1 MRVFVRS
8 VLKSGRVP
16 DDGKSACYQ
25 HAGAEQHSPPSQ
37 LLVKNWLS
45 APTLPSDTAP
55 KRAMRRALL
64 SAMLLTGAQAA
75 YAQDAQPVPAAPSP
89 SPNLTPELVPDA
101 ADQLGEAAAA
111 EGDGGTITVTG
122 SRIVRNGYDAPT
134 PVTVIGLA
142 DIQASAPANV
152 ADFVNQIPSV
162 AGSVTPSNTQRV
174 LSGGTGGINT
184 INLRSLGTTRTLVLL
199 DGHRSVGSIAQGTVD
214 VNTIPQGLVKSVEVV
229 TGGASSVYG
238 SDAVAGVVN
247 FILDREYK
255 GLKGEVSYGETTYG
269 DDQNW
274 RATLTGGVEFADGR
288 GRALL
293 SGNIVR
299 RDGVRGAGPRAWQN
313 RGVHLIQNPRY
324 VAGNGQPEYMVA
336 GQSGLNTTT
345 GGGIITSGPLRGTYF
360 GQAGTVNRYDY
371 GNNRLNNLPWTIG
384 GDWQISQHYYGTSIQ
399 PGEDLT
405 SVFGRFSFDV
415 LDNFQLFTEL
425 SYNRSKQDSWG
436 GYHTDKANVSIRGDN
451 AFIPAAV
458 RSQLNGAGF
467 TLGTWNQDIPTRE
480 SHYDRNVQRYLAG
493 FEGSF
498 DLLALEWKWDGYYQR
513 GITNA
518 KEALISANR
527 VKLGFAQDAVRDATG
542 AIVCR
547 VTRDGS
553 TDPLAAGCVPF
564 NRMGIGVNSAAAVDY
579 IMGAPYADRRIQQ
592 DVASLNFSTNVT
604 NPWLKP
610 IGLAFGVESRKE
622 QIDGYVPAEY
632 AAGWYSGN
640 FTPTIGSY
648 TVTEA
653 YLESLV
659 SLPLNIEFNGAAR
672 YTSYSESGDVVT
684 WKAGLS
690 WEPISDLRLRASRS
704 RDIRAPNLSELFQ
717 GGARNTN
724 SIGDPWQNNL
734 SIRYTQTVTGNLALE
749 PEKADTWGFGA
760 VFRPSFIPGLGLSVD
775 YYDIKINGAI
785 GTLGPQEIVDRCF
798 TGNIE
803 LCRRLQAVIGNQVI
817 PFGSNGFTNTAG
829 PGPAVSEY
837 LIANSP
843 YNFLSNRARG
853 IDFELS
859 YQFDLA
865 DVSATLP
872 GTVSFRG
879 IATHYLEA
887 SESNGVNA
895 PTDTVGQ
902 TAGGGPP
909 NWTYRATLG
918 YALAN
923 FSMQVIGRGIS
934 AGVYN
939 NDWVECA
946 INCPASNTIN
956 RTILNNRVDGAFYV
970 DTYFAY
976 DLPIGGAKSQLY
988 LRVANLFNR
997 DPAPV
1002 GKGPSDTSNV
1012 DLGINQTFFD
1022 YLGRTFRLGIR
1033 FDLK

>member
-1 MRVFVRS
+1 MRANLRS
-8 VLKSGRVP
+8 AYHSGARRR
-16 DDGKSACYQ
+16 
-25 HAGAEQHSPPSQ
+25 
-37 LLVKNWLS
+37 
-45 APTLPSDTAP
+45 LPGSEAI
-55 KRAMRRALL
+55 ALGSRRALIATL
-64 SAMLLTGAQAA
+64 LLTGASAA
-75 YAQDAQPVPAAPSP
+75 YAQDAQPTPAAPSV
-89 SPNLTPELVPDA
+89 SPILSPEV
-101 ADQLGEAAAA
+101 EAAETPDTVP
-111 EGDGGTITVTG
+111 EGESDTITVTG

-162 AGSVTPSNTQRV
+162 AGSVSPSNTQRN
-174 LSGGTGGINT
+174 LSGGAGGINT

-199 DGHRSVGSIAQGTVD
+199 DGHRSVGSLATGTVD

-247 FILDREYK
+247 FILDREYT
-255 GLKGEVSYGETTYG
+255 GLKGEFAYGETTYG
-269 DDQNW
+269 DDVSY
-274 RATLTGGVEFADGR
+274 RATLTGGMEFAEGR

-293 SGNIVR
+293 SGNYVQR
-299 RDGVRGAGPRAWQN
+299 GGVFGAGPRDWKN

-324 VAGNGQPEYMVA
+324 IAGNGEPEYMVA
-336 GQSGLNTTT
+336 YKSGLNTTT

-360 GQAGTVNRYDY
+360 GQGGTVNRYDY
-371 GNNRLNNLPWTIG
+371 GPNRLNNLPWTVG
-384 GDWQISQHYYGTSIQ
+384 GDWQLSQQYYATAIQ
-399 PGEDLT
+399 PEEKLT

-425 SYNRSKQDSWG
+425 SYNRSKQHSWG
-436 GYHTDKANVSIRGDN
+436 GYHTDKANVSILGDN

-480 SHYDRNVQRYLAG
+480 SNYDREVQRYLVG

-498 DLLALEWKWDGYYQR
+498 DLLSMDWKWDGYYQR
-513 GITNA
+513 GIMNA
-518 KEALISANR
+518 KEALVAANR
-527 VKLGFAQDAVRDATG
+527 VKLGFAQDAVRDASG
-542 AIVCR
+542 NIVCR
-547 VTRDGS
+547 ATRDGS
-553 TDPLAAGCVPF
+553 TNPLAAGCVPF
-564 NRMGIGVNSAAAVDY
+564 NRMGIGVNSQAAVDY
-579 IMGAPYADRRIQQ
+579 IMGTPYGDRRLQQ
-592 DVASLNFSTNVT
+592 DVASLNFSTNVD

-622 QIDGYVPAEY
+622 KISGYVPPEY
-632 AAGWYSGN
+632 ASGWYSGN
-640 FTPTIGSY
+640 FTATFGQY

-653 YLESLV
+653 YLETLV
-659 SLPLNIEFNGAAR
+659 SLPWSFEFNGAAR

-690 WEPISDLRLRASRS
+690 FAPIEDLRFRVTRS

-724 SIGDPWQNNL
+724 SIGDPWQNNVAV
-734 SIRYTQTVTGNLALE
+734 RYTQTVTGNLTLE
-749 PEKADTWGFGA
+749 PEKADTWGLG
-760 VFRPSFIPGLGLSVD
+760 VIYRPSFVPGLGLSVD

-785 GTLGPQEIVDRCF
+785 GTLGPQDIVDRCF

-803 LCRRLQAVIGNQVI
+803 LCNRLQAIIGTGQNARTI
-817 PFGSNGFTNTAG
+817 AYGTNGFTNATG
-829 PGPAVSEY
+829 PGAGVSEY

-853 IDFELS
+853 IDLELS
-859 YQFDLA
+859 YGFDLA
-865 DVSATLP
+865 DIAGSL
-872 GTVSFRG
+872 GGKVSFRG
-879 IATHYLEA
+879 IATRYLEA
-887 SESNGVNA
+887 SESNGVQA
-895 PTDTVGQ
+895 PTDTVGEN
-902 TAGGGPP
+902 GGNGPP
-909 NWTYRATLG
+909 KWTYRLTFG
-918 YALAN
+918 YALEP

-939 NDWVECA
+939 NNWVECA
-946 INCPASNTIN
+946 SACPASNTIN
-956 RTILNNRVDGAFYV
+956 RTIADNHIDGAFYV

-976 DLPIGGAKSQLY
+976 DVPIGKVKSQLY
-988 LRVANLFNR
+988 LRIANLFNR

-1012 DLGINQTFFD
+1012 DLGINQTFYDF
-1022 YLGRTFRLGIR
+1022 LGRSFRIGVR
-1033 FDLK
+1033 FDI

>member
-1 MRVFVRS
+1 MLR
-8 VLKSGRVP
+8 
-16 DDGKSACYQ
+16 DGNSSTRTGVA
-25 HAGAEQHSPPSQ
+25 ARRT
-37 LLVKNWLS
+37 LL
-45 APTLPSDTAP
+45 A
-55 KRAMRRALL
+55 AL
-64 SAMLLTGAQAA
+64 LLTGATSA
-75 YAQDAQPVPAAPSP
+75 YAQDAQPTPAAPSP
-89 SPNLTPELVPDA
+89 SPTLDPATVAAAQAAPIDEPA
-101 ADQLGEAAAA
+101 ADS
-111 EGDGGTITVTG
+111 DVITVTG

-162 AGSVTPSNTQRV
+162 AGSVTPSNTQRN
-174 LSGGTGGINT
+174 LSGGAGGINT

-199 DGHRSVGSIAQGTVD
+199 DGHRSVGSLATGTVD

-247 FILDREYK
+247 FILDRTYT
-255 GLKGEVSYGETTYG
+255 GLKGEFGYGETTYG
-269 DDQNW
+269 DDKSY
-274 RATLTGGVEFADGR
+274 RATLTGGVEFAEGR

-293 SGNIVR
+293 SGNYVHR
-299 RDGVRGAGPRAWQN
+299 EGVYGAGSRGWQN

-324 VAGNGQPEYMVA
+324 VAGNGEPEYMESY
-336 GQSGLNTTT
+336 QSGLNTTT

-360 GQAGTVNRYDY
+360 GQGGTVNRYDY
-371 GNNRLNNLPWTIG
+371 GAGRLNNLPWTVG
-384 GDWQISQHYYGTSIQ
+384 GDWKLSQQYYGTSIQ
-399 PGEDLT
+399 PEEKLT
-405 SVFGRFSFDV
+405 SIFGRFSFDV
-415 LDNFQLFTEL
+415 LENLQLFTEL
-425 SYNRSKQDSWG
+425 SYNKSAQDSWG
-436 GYHTDKANVSIRGDN
+436 GYHTDKANVTILGDN

-480 SHYDRNVQRYLAG
+480 SHYRREVERYLFG
-493 FEGSF
+493 VEGSF
-498 DLLALEWKWDGYYQR
+498 DVASLAFKWDGYYQR
-513 GITNA
+513 GVMNA
-518 KEALISANR
+518 KEGLVSANR
-527 VKLGFAQDAVRDATG
+527 TKLGFAQDAVRLANGD
-542 AIVCR
+542 IVCR

-553 TDPLAAGCVPF
+553 TNPLAAGCVPF
-564 NRMGIGVNSAAAVDY
+564 NRMGIGVNSQAAVDY
-579 IMGAPYADRRIQQ
+579 IMGEPYGDRRLQQ
-592 DVASLNFSTNVT
+592 DVGSINFSTNID

-610 IGLAFGVESRKE
+610 IGIAFGVESRREK
-622 QIDGYVPAEY
+622 ISGYVPPEFAS
-632 AAGWYSGN
+632 GWYSGN
-640 FTPTIGSY
+640 FVPTFGQY

-653 YLESLV
+653 YLEALL
-659 SLPLNIEFNGAAR
+659 SLPLGFEFNGAAR
-672 YTSYSESGDVVT
+672 YTSYSQSGDVVT
-684 WKAGLS
+684 WKAGLA
-690 WEPISDLRLRASRS
+690 WQVYDDLRLRVTRS

-724 SIGDPWQNNL
+724 SIGDPWQNNTAV
-734 SIRYTQTVTGNLALE
+734 RYTQTVTGNLGLD
-749 PEKADTWGFGA
+749 PEKADTWGLGL
-760 VFRPSFIPGLGLSVD
+760 VYRPSFIPGLGLSVD

-803 LCRRLQAVIGNQVI
+803 LCNRLQAILRNGTTINY
-817 PFGSNGFTNTAG
+817 GTAGFTNTTG
-829 PGPAVSEY
+829 PGPNVTEY

-865 DVSATLP
+865 DLSASLP
-872 GTVSFRG
+872 GKMSFRG

-887 SESNGVNA
+887 SESNGVNE

-902 TAGGGPP
+902 IGGAGPP
-909 NWTYRATLG
+909 DWTYRLTLG
-918 YALAN
+918 YALDN

-939 NDWVECA
+939 NEWVECRTS
-946 INCPASNTIN
+946 CPASNTIN
-956 RTILNNRVDGAFYV
+956 RTIADNRLDGAFYV

-976 DLPIGGAKSQLY
+976 DLPVGKVKSQLY
-988 LRVANLFNR
+988 FRVANLFNR

-1012 DLGINQTFFD
+1012 DLGINQTFYD

-1033 FDLK
+1033 FDI

>member
-1 MRVFVRS
+1 MRALKWSILSATSLSGMLDVCRDLKTQANVGHVAARS
-8 VLKSGRVP
+8 RKVLLG
-16 DDGKSACYQ
+16 ALLL
-25 HAGAEQHSPPSQ
+25 AGATSAYAQEAEPAAA
-37 LLVKNWLS
+37 
-45 APTLPSDTAP
+45 APTLGADPVAADTA
-55 KRAMRRALL
+55 
-64 SAMLLTGAQAA
+64 
-75 YAQDAQPVPAAPSP
+75 
-89 SPNLTPELVPDA
+89 
-101 ADQLGEAAAA
+101 ADS
-111 EGDGGTITVTG
+111 DVITITG

-142 DIQASAPANV
+142 DIQAAAPANV

-162 AGSVTPSNTQRV
+162 AGSVTPSNTQRN
-174 LSGGTGGINT
+174 LSSGTGGINT
-184 INLRSLGTTRTLVLL
+184 INLRSLGTNRTLVLL
-199 DGHRSVGSIAQGTVD
+199 DGHRSVGSVAQGTVD

-247 FILDREYK
+247 FILDRTYTGIK
-255 GLKGEVSYGETTYG
+255 GDVSYGETTYG
-269 DDQNW
+269 DDQSF
-274 RATLTGGVEFADGR
+274 RATLTGGVQFADGR
-288 GRALL
+288 GRALV

-299 RDGVRGAGPRAWQN
+299 RDGVEAAGAREWQN
-313 RGVHLIQNPRY
+313 RAVHLIQNPRY
-324 VAGNGQPEYMVA
+324 IPGNGQPEYMVA

-360 GQAGTVNRYDY
+360 GHGGTVNHYDY
-371 GNNRLNNLPWTIG
+371 GQGRLNNVPWTVG
-384 GDWQISQHYYGTSIQ
+384 GDYQISQHYYGTSIQ
-399 PGEDLT
+399 PGEELS
-405 SVFGRFSFDV
+405 SVFGRFSFD
-415 LDNFQLFTEL
+415 LFDNFQVYSEL
-425 SYNRSKQDSWG
+425 SYNRSLQSSRG
-436 GYHTDKANVSIRGDN
+436 GYHTDKANVTIRGDN

-467 TLGTWNQDIPTRE
+467 TMGTWNQDIPTRE

-498 DLLALEWKWDGYYQR
+498 DFLALDWKWDGYYQR

-518 KEALISANR
+518 KEALVAANR
-527 VKLGFAQDAVRDATG
+527 TKLGYAQDAVYNSSG

-553 TDPLAAGCVPF
+553 ADPLATGCIPF
-564 NRMGIGVNSAAAVDY
+564 NRMGIGVNSQAAVNY
-579 IMGAPYADRRIQQ
+579 IMGSPYADRRIQQ
-592 DVASLNFSTNVT
+592 DVASLNFSTNVS

-622 QIDGYVPAEY
+622 QISSYVPPEY

-640 FTPTIGSY
+640 FSPTFGAY

-653 YLESLV
+653 YLEALV
-659 SLPLNIEFNGAAR
+659 SLPFNFEFNGASR

-690 WEPISDLRLRASRS
+690 WEPIKDLRFRATRS
-704 RDIRAPNLSELFQ
+704 RDIRAPNLAELFQ
-717 GGARNTN
+717 GGSRNTN
-724 SIGDPWQNNL
+724 SIGDPWQGNN
-734 SIRYTQTVTGNLALE
+734 SIRYTQTVTGNLALK
-749 PEKADTWGFGA
+749 PEKADTLGLG
-760 VFRPSFIPGLGLSVD
+760 VVYRPAFVPGLGLSVD

-785 GTLGPQEIVDRCF
+785 GTLGAQEIMDRCF
-798 TGNIE
+798 TGNID
-803 LCRRLQAVIGNQVI
+803 LCQRLQAIVGT
-817 PFGSNGFTNTAG
+817 GSAARTIAYGTNGFTNVTG
-829 PGPAVSEY
+829 PGSAVTEY
-837 LIANSP
+837 LILNSP
-843 YNFLSNRARG
+843 YNFLSQRARG
-853 IDFELS
+853 IDLELS

-865 DVSATLP
+865 DISPSLP
-872 GTVSFRG
+872 GKVNFRG

-902 TAGGGPP
+902 TATNGPP
-909 NWTYRATLG
+909 NWTYRMTLG
-918 YALAN
+918 YDLDN
-923 FSMQVIGRGIS
+923 LTMQVIGRGIS

-946 INCPASNTIN
+946 TACPATNTIN
-956 RTILNNRVDGAFYV
+956 RTILNNRIDGAFYV
-970 DTYFAY
+970 DAY
-976 DLPIGGAKSQLY
+976 MAYNLPIGDVKSQIY
-988 LRVANLFNR
+988 FRVANLFNR

-1022 YLGRTFRLGIR
+1022 YLGRTFRVGLR
-1033 FDLK
+1033 FDI

>member
-1 MRVFVRS
+1 MHIRARSFVTNRASLQARHPFRS
-8 VLKSGRVP
+8 VLSQAAVHNVLYPALGHGCALRKAALAALLV
-16 DDGKSACYQ
+16 
-25 HAGAEQHSPPSQ
+25 AGAT
-37 LLVKNWLS
+37 N
-45 APTLPSDTAP
+45 
-55 KRAMRRALL
+55 
-64 SAMLLTGAQAA
+64 A

-89 SPNLTPELVPDA
+89 SPTLTPELRPSPTA
-101 ADQLGEAAAA
+101 TAGEEADP
-111 EGDGGTITVTG
+111 GTITVTG

-162 AGSVTPSNTQRV
+162 AGSVTPSNTQRN
-174 LSGGTGGINT
+174 LSSGTGGINT
-184 INLRSLGTTRTLVLL
+184 INLRSLGTNRTLVLL
-199 DGHRSVGSIAQGTVD
+199 DGHRSVGSVAQGTVD

-255 GLKGEVSYGETTYG
+255 GLKGDVSYGETTYG
-269 DDQNW
+269 DDQSW

-288 GRALL
+288 GHALI

-299 RDGVRGAGPRAWQN
+299 RDGVYGAGSRDWQKRA
-313 RGVHLIQNPRY
+313 VHLIQNPRY

-336 GQSGLNTTT
+336 NQSGLNTTT

-360 GQAGTVNRYDY
+360 GQGGTVNRYDY
-371 GNNRLNNLPWTIG
+371 GPNRLNNLPWTIG
-384 GDWQISQHYYGTSIQ
+384 GDYQISQHYYGTSIQ

-415 LDNFQLFTEL
+415 LDNLQLFTEL
-425 SYNRSKQDSWG
+425 SYNRSLQSSWG
-436 GYHTDKANVSIRGDN
+436 GYHTDKANVAIRGDN
-451 AFIPAAV
+451 AFIPAAL

-480 SHYDRNVQRYLAG
+480 SHYDRDVQRYLVG
-493 FEGSF
+493 VEGSF
-498 DLLALEWKWDGYYQR
+498 DFLALDWKWDGYYQR
-513 GITNA
+513 GITHA
-518 KEALISANR
+518 KEALVSANR
-527 VKLGFAQDAVRDATG
+527 TKLGYAQDAVFNSTG

-553 TDPLAAGCVPF
+553 PDPLAAGCVPF
-564 NRMGIGVNSAAAVDY
+564 NRMGIGVNSQAAVDY
-579 IMGAPYADRRIQQ
+579 IMGEPYADRRIQQ
-592 DVASLNFSTNVT
+592 DVASLNVSTNIE

-610 IGLAFGVESRKE
+610 IGLAFGVESREE
-622 QIDGYVPAEY
+622 QISSYVPPEY

-640 FTPTIGSY
+640 FSPTFGSY

-653 YLESLV
+653 YLEALV

-672 YTSYSESGDVVT
+672 YTSYSESGNVVT

-690 WEPISDLRLRASRS
+690 WAPIEDIRLRVTRS
-704 RDIRAPNLSELFQ
+704 RDIRAPNLAELFQ
-717 GGARNTN
+717 GGSRNTN
-724 SIGDPWQNNL
+724 SIGDPWQGNNAV
-734 SIRYTQTVTGNLALE
+734 RYTQTVTGNLALE
-749 PEKADTWGFGA
+749 PEKADTWGLGV
-760 VFRPSFIPGLGLSVD
+760 VFRPSFIPGLGLSID
-775 YYDIKINGAI
+775 YYDIKIKGAI
-785 GTLGPQEIVDRCF
+785 GTLGPQEIIDRCF
-798 TGNIE
+798 TGNID
-803 LCRRLQAVIGNQVI
+803 LCQRLQAIIGTGAGAPVI
-817 PFGSNGFTNTAG
+817 PYGTGGFTNTTG
-829 PGPAVSEY
+829 PGSGVSEY

-853 IDFELS
+853 LDFELS

-865 DVSATLP
+865 DLATSLP
-872 GTVSFRG
+872 GTMSFRG

-902 TAGGGPP
+902 TSGNGPP
-909 NWTYRATLG
+909 DWTYRLTLG
-918 YALAN
+918 YALDN
-923 FSMQVIGRGIS
+923 LSLQVIGRGVS

-946 INCPASNTIN
+946 SACPATNTIN
-956 RTILNNRVDGAFYV
+956 RTILDNRIDGAFYL

-976 DLPIGGAKSQLY
+976 DLPIGDVKSQIY
-988 LRVANLFNR
+988 FRVANLFNR

-1022 YLGRTFRLGIR
+1022 YLGRTFRVGLR
-1033 FDLK
+1033 FDI